1 MYITITGLAIRND
14 IIDSSNRETVAYSS
28 FKNSIHWT

>member
-1 MYITITGLAIRND
+1 LVIRND
-14 IIDSSNRETVAYSS
+14 IIESSNRETVAYPS